1 MTKARIL
8 TIICA
13 LFPTYCAL
21 FIKEGM
27 VSALVLSIASI
38 VGIIVT
44 CSLENEGADIKSKV
58 QMGWILHAIG
68 IMVVIAVKNIF

>member
-1 MTKARIL
+1 MTKAKAL

-13 LFPTYCAL
+13 LFPSYCAL
-21 FIKEGM
+21 FVKEGM
-27 VSALVLSIASI
+27 VSALVLVLASI

-44 CSLENEGADIKSKV
+44 CSVENEGVDIKGKV
-58 QMGWILHAIG
+58 QTAWILHAIG